1 MENEILVKAKISP
14 YNQEVRK
21 LLEKTWKRGIG
32 SKLGDI
38 GANLDEMISFLGYFI
53 GFPGCKI
60 EVFSLTNKT
69 F

>member
-1 MENEILVKAKISP
+1 M
-14 YNQEVRK
+14 
-21 LLEKTWKRGIG
+21 LEKTWKRGIG